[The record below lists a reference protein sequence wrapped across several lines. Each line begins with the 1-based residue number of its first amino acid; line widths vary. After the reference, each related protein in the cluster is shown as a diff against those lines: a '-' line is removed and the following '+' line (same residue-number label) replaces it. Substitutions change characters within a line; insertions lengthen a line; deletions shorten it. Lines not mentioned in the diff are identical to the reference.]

1 MHAQLSRR
9 TDTDRAFEWHSQ
21 GKFDGIAPAAK
32 AAVRRLAS
40 HFCLWTSRSNNPKGM
55 YMKSAILKVAAA
67 AAVVTLAGCTDLKPL
82 QAQVDDLKS
91 QVGRLQSELASA
103 KSAADSANSTA
114 QSANQAASGAQSTA
128 NQALAAAQA
137 SQSCCDAT
145 NEKIDRMFRR
155 SISK

>member
-1 MHAQLSRR
+1 M
-9 TDTDRAFEWHSQ
+9 T
-21 GKFDGIAPAAK
+21 
-32 AAVRRLAS
+32 LAS
-40 HFCLWTSRSNNPKGM
+40 HFCLWTFRSNNPKGM

-67 AAVVTLAGCTDLKPL
+67 AAVVTMAGCTDLKPM